1 MAKRKR
7 ENSTETKIERWI
19 KEGRGQGEG
28 TNYQPWLEI
37 QDVASNGYATRN
49 LGWKTQRKHYFLS
62 DLELHYFYTLE
73 WSPHVL
79 DIREQY
85 PLLPLERTIEIAE
98 SFGINHPKENGSTG
112 PLKVIT
118 TDFYLIVKTQSGLK
132 TVVRSIKPSNK
143 LTIRELEKFDIERTF
158 FKEIGITDWG
168 IVTDTDIPKTFI
180 KNISWFYDAKTLD
193 NRPNLDTALVRK
205 LEPRLYKAIKTE
217 ELGLS
222 QLALKYDEIFG
233 LEYGS
238 CLFMVKHLLA
248 NKIWQ
253 MDIMNKLI
261 NPSAKMEIFDKQT
274 NQISERLGGIS

>member
-1 MAKRKR
+1 MAKRTR
-7 ENSTETKIERWI
+7 NNSTERNIEKWI

-28 TNYQPWLEI
+28 ADYKPWLEI

-49 LGWKTQRKHYFLS
+49 LGWKTRRKHHFLS
-62 DLELHYFYTLE
+62 DFELHYFYTLE
-73 WSPHVL
+73 WSPYVL

-85 PLLPLERTIEIAE
+85 PLLPLERSVEIAE
-98 SFGINHPKENGSTG
+98 RIGVEHPRENGSTG

-118 TDFYLIVKTQSGLK
+118 TDFYLIVKTQSGEK
-132 TVVRSIKPSNK
+132 TVVRSVKPIDK

-158 FKEIGITDWG
+158 FEEIGITDWG

-180 KNISWFYDAKTLD
+180 KNIGLFYDAKTLD
-193 NRPNLDTALVRK
+193 NRPNIDLALINR

-222 QLALKYDEIFG
+222 NLALKYDEIFG

-238 CLFMVKHLLA
+238 CFFIIKYLLA
-248 NKIWQ
+248 NKTWQ
-253 MDIMNKLI
+253 SDIMNKLI
-261 NPSAKMEIFDKQT
+261 NPSERMEIFDKQM
-274 NQISERLGGIS
+274 NGKSARIGGVS